1 MAKARGATKTTPQL
15 PPCREVD
22 LPALELEVAQVQCG
36 TRRLVLTAEHSTKP
50 STPLRP
56 SLSLSLS
63 LSLSTRWG
71 ELGKV
76 RPQPSAR
83 VRARTSLSLS
93 RAWGSVIKAHVQGCE
108 KRA

>member
-1 MAKARGATKTTPQL
+1 MAKASGATKTIPQL
-15 PPCREVD
+15 PPGREVD

-50 STPLRP
+50 SAPLRP
-56 SLSLSLS
+56 SLSLAPSLSLS

-93 RAWGSVIKAHVQGCE
+93 LPGVGVGL
-108 KRA
+108 